1 MAIELFRGI
10 PQSALWIVPNGAHG
24 PVFGSM
30 APTFAAAAL
39 AHLAGA
45 PATSR

>member
-1 MAIELFRGI
+1 MLWQCGI
-10 PQSALWIVPNGAHG
+10 PQSALWILPNGAHG

-30 APTFAAAAL
+30 APTLTAAAL

-45 PATSR
+45 TSTSS